1 MIVLMID
8 NDDDQPFS
16 SRSSAW
22 MTRGVSKAFEFS
34 GRNDSYWSRQN
45 RGALSFTSFTLFVC
59 VLVFDYNGDD
69 DRDGNDDFYESNGDC
84 DLITSSTVFLLP
96 RPLSS
101 RASTVR

>member
-1 MIVLMID
+1 MIVFMID
-8 NDDDQPFS
+8 NDDQPFS

-59 VLVFDYNGDD
+59 VRAFDYGGDD
-69 DRDGNDDFYESNGDC
+69 DREGNDDF
-84 DLITSSTVFLLP
+84 ITKMMTVTL
-96 RPLSS
+96 
-101 RASTVR
+101 

>member
-8 NDDDQPFS
+8 NDDQPFS

-45 RGALSFTSFTLFVC
+45 RGALSFTSFTLLVC
-59 VLVFDYNGDD
+59 VRFVH
-69 DRDGNDDFYESNGDC
+69 
-84 DLITSSTVFLLP
+84 LIMVAMTIVMVMLISMGVMVTVTATL
-96 RPLSS
+96 
-101 RASTVR
+101 

>member
-1 MIVLMID
+1 MVVLLID
-8 NDDDQPFS
+8 IDYDQPFS

-45 RGALSFTSFTLFVC
+45 RGALSFTSFTLLVC
-59 VLVFDYNGDD
+59 VREFGYGGDD
-69 DRDGNDDFYESNGDC
+69 DCDGNHDFYESNGDC